1 MSEVQTA
8 SLIQLL
14 GAWGFGSLIGWYVY
28 YVNRY
33 RKGDV
38 QLGDL
43 VTLIGVLGGGTI
55 LTLFPASSDLFGA
68 YGLGLFSGF
77 FGYFIVLNILVRI
90 SDNFNVDWFLDG
102 RRKRPK
108 EPWIIPEGAAPSP
121 RPMEAEED
129 KDKDVNV

>member
-1 MSEVQTA
+1 MNEIQTA

-14 GAWGFGSLIGWYVY
+14 GAGGFGALIGWYVY

-55 LTLFPASSDLFGA
+55 LTLFPASTDLFGA

-77 FGYFIVLNILVRI
+77 FGYFIILNILVRI
-90 SDNFNVDWFLDG
+90 SENFNTDWFLDG
-102 RRKRPK
+102 RRKEPK
-108 EPWIIPEGAAPSP
+108 KPWIIPEEIAPTP
-121 RPMEAEED
+121 RPMEEK
-129 KDKDVNV
+129 KDKGQAVNV